1 MAKKRANGEG
11 NIRKRKDGRWEGRY
25 TAGYDAKTG
34 KRIIRNVLGKTQAEV
49 KEKLKAAIAESQGI
63 EVRKSEDEYTVA
75 TWLRTWYELYAK
87 PNVRTATANRYQL
100 IIEQYTVPRIGNIK
114 LKKLTT
120 RHLQKLYKELLES
133 GRIHV
138 GKNQD
143 KGLSTT
149 TVHSVH
155 LMLHCALER
164 AVKERLIPRNPCED
178 CIVPKPRKLDMK
190 ILPPEHMKA
199 YLEAAERRGLLPMF
213 YLELVSGLRKGELVA
228 LRWDDLNI
236 QQRTIS
242 VSKQYVRNPDGSLE
256 LTRPKT
262 ENSVRLV
269 SIPQAAV
276 DLLIQEHTLHP
287 DSPYLFPSPLTGEMY
302 HPDSVVNFHK
312 KILRDAGLGHLRF
325 HDLRHTFATTALQNG
340 VDVKTVS
347 SRLGYFDAGF
357 TLRTYTHATRQ
368 KQDEAAQTMGNFME
382 QVM

>member
-155 LMLHCALER
+155 LMLHCALDR
-164 AVKERLIPRNPCED
+164 AVKERLISRNPCED

-199 YLEAAERRGLLPMF
+199 YLEAADRRGLLPMF
-213 YLELVSGLRKGELVA
+213 YLELISGLRKGELVA
-228 LRWDDLNI
+228 LRWDDLDVKSK
-236 QQRTIS
+236 TIS
-242 VSKQYVRNPDGSLE
+242 VSRQYVRNPDGSLE

-262 ENSVRLV
+262 ENSIRLV
-269 SIPQAAV
+269 SIPQTAV
-276 DLLIQEHTLHP
+276 DLLIQEHGKHP

-302 HPDSVVNFHK
+302 HPDSVVNLHK
-312 KILRDAGLGHLRF
+312 KILRDAGLEHLRF

-347 SRLGYFDAGF
+347 SMLGHYDAGF

-368 KQDEAAQTMGNFME
+368 KQDEAAQTMGSFME